1 MAVDQ
6 RDSMRDS
13 RHIEGLEPVTGA
25 PISIDRRLFRKL
37 KKPKAPNEAFHPP
50 ERVERVERFAPP
62 FAKETHKG
70 LSAFEEGA
78 VPFGQRARQ
87 RLAGNGLE
95 DLQSFERFDFR
106 DDGFDGF
113 DGFLTLGSSDEF
125 PGEAQLPEPV
135 PNAGDGRSSALRR
148 HNAWFDT
155 RREAGDT
162 GELGEREPELSSDL
176 SPRMRQLG
184 YGREDFG
191 QDFAFASEHLRG
203 NSWMTPSRRGRRKSD
218 PVTRGAQLRDLWN
231 RDRFLRSSG
240 HRKFDL
246 RGCGPPQDVRR
257 YNRHLSSPNY
267 VPMHH
272 KRGDEEQ
279 YQVRRQMRIPDY

>member
-1 MAVDQ
+1 M
-6 RDSMRDS
+6 
-13 RHIEGLEPVTGA
+13 TGA

-37 KKPKAPNEAFHPP
+37 KKPKAEPNETFHPP
-50 ERVERVERFAPP
+50 ERAPL
-62 FAKETHKG
+62 AALARETQKG
-70 LSAFEEGA
+70 LSAFEDGA

-113 DGFLTLGSSDEF
+113 EGFLTLGSSDEF

-135 PNAGDGRSSALRR
+135 PKAGDGRSSALRR
-148 HNAWFDT
+148 HNAWVDT
-155 RREAGDT
+155 RREAGD
-162 GELGEREPELSSDL
+162 ELGEPGEGEPELSSNV
-176 SPRMRQLG
+176 SPRMRQLIS
-184 YGREDFG
+184 REDFG
-191 QDFAFASEHLRG
+191 EDFAFASEDLRG
-203 NSWMTPSRRGRRKSD
+203 NSWITPSRRGRRKSD

-240 HRKFDL
+240 NRKFDL